1 MFSKEEIKNLISIV
15 HEYSCLSCKKLLDDY
30 PILKNFSSVD
40 SFDQLLT
47 SLNYELDKKEYYEE
61 EEEEE
66 EEDRKLLQQL
76 KNEVYTLTSD
86 MFSDKIE
93 ELKKDYPI
101 LGAEEFKECKN
112 PEDYLEKLNTE
123 FEKLNK
129 ESSQKKKC
137 TTSLHR

>member
-15 HEYSCLSCKKLLDDY
+15 HEYSCLSCKKLLGDY

-47 SLNYELDKKEYYEE
+47 SLNYELDKKEYY
-61 EEEEE
+61 EE

>member
-61 EEEEE
+61 E
-66 EEDRKLLQQL
+66 DRKLLQQL
-76 KNEVYTLTSD
+76 KNEVYNLTSD

-112 PEDYLEKLNTE
+112 PEDYL
-123 FEKLNK
+123 
-129 ESSQKKKC
+129 
-137 TTSLHR
+137 

>member
-1 MFSKEEIKNLISIV
+1 MGLKESYEQKLQAQLDEWSAKIDNL
-15 HEYSCLSCKKLLDDY
+15 KAKA
-30 PILKNFSSVD
+30 
-40 SFDQLLT
+40 
-47 SLNYELDKKEYYEE
+47 DKAEADAHLEYYKEIEE
-61 EEEEE
+61 LRSMQDEAS
-66 EEDRKLLQQL
+66 K
-76 KNEVYTLTSD
+76 
-86 MFSDKIE
+86 KIE

-112 PEDYLEKLNTE
+112 PEDYLEKLNNE

>member
-1 MFSKEEIKNLISIV
+1 MICFQIKS
-15 HEYSCLSCKKLLDDY
+15 
-30 PILKNFSSVD
+30 
-40 SFDQLLT
+40 
-47 SLNYELDKKEYYEE
+47 
-61 EEEEE
+61 
-66 EEDRKLLQQL
+66 
-76 KNEVYTLTSD
+76 
-86 MFSDKIE
+86 E

-101 LGAEEFKECKN
+101 LVAEEFKECKN